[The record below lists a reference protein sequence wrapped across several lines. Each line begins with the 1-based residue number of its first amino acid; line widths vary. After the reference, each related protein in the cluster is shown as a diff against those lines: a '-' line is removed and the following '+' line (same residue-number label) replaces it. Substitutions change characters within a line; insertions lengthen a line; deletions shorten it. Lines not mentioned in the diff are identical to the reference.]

1 MPEEY
6 RNDFLAFTD
15 ECFIKSVELRLH
27 RLPPAQLES
36 ALNEADQTGFIL
48 VRPFV
53 AELQKFEKSEPS
65 MSYYFPDL
73 IAAIDVP
80 AEQKRL
86 QNVTFSPEVPPAPA
100 KQKSD
105 SAASASDLDRL
116 LAQGDR
122 EIARQ
127 DAKAASATFESILAK
142 YPGLP
147 KAEYGLAIASVMA
160 GNADRAEQ
168 LFAQLVSPA
177 PASPT
182 ASKPE
187 DAADPAILS
196 WSHVYLGRIHDLE
209 GEREAAVHEY
219 MGALAVEGAPES
231 ARVAAQNGVEE
242 PYKGHPRANGSGNE
256 K

>member
-1 MPEEY
+1 
-6 RNDFLAFTD
+6 
-15 ECFIKSVELRLH
+15 
-27 RLPPAQLES
+27 
-36 ALNEADQTGFIL
+36 
-48 VRPFV
+48 
-53 AELQKFEKSEPS
+53 
-65 MSYYFPDL
+65 
-73 IAAIDVP
+73 
-80 AEQKRL
+80 
-86 QNVTFSPEVPPAPA
+86 
-100 KQKSD
+100 
-105 SAASASDLDRL
+105 
-116 LAQGDR
+116 
-122 EIARQ
+122 
-127 DAKAASATFESILAK
+127 
-142 YPGLP
+142 
-147 KAEYGLAIASVMA
+147 VMA

-168 LFAQLVSPA
+168 LFAQLVSPS
-177 PASPT
+177 PASTT

>member
-1 MPEEY
+1 
-6 RNDFLAFTD
+6 
-15 ECFIKSVELRLH
+15 
-27 RLPPAQLES
+27 
-36 ALNEADQTGFIL
+36 
-48 VRPFV
+48 
-53 AELQKFEKSEPS
+53 
-65 MSYYFPDL
+65 
-73 IAAIDVP
+73 
-80 AEQKRL
+80 
-86 QNVTFSPEVPPAPA
+86 
-100 KQKSD
+100 
-105 SAASASDLDRL
+105 L

-127 DAKAASATFESILAK
+127 DSKAASATFESILAK

-168 LFAQLVSPA
+168 LFAQLVSPS
-177 PASPT
+177 PASTT